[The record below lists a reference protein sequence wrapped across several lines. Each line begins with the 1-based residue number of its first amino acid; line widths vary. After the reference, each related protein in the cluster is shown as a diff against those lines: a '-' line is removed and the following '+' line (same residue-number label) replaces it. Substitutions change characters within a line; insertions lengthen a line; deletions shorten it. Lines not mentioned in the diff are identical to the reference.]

1 MLRSQIPRKE
11 INRQSQNTME
21 TLLSI
26 VEAEQQQEM
35 PHTQKEEVALPD
47 CLAFCPAADAPL
59 ATALRK
65 QLKGTLGPDTAQSVI
80 AKLSYRTMRQSN
92 KMVRL
97 FCFEG
102 NPVAHRI

>member
-1 MLRSQIPRKE
+1 
-11 INRQSQNTME
+11 ME

-65 QLKGTLGPDTAQSVI
+65 QLKQTLGPDTAQSVI